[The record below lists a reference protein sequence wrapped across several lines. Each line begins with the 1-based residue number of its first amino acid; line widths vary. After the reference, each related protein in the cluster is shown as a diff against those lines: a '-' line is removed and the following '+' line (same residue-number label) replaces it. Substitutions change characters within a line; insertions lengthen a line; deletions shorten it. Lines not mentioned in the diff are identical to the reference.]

1 MICRYIP
8 QPNDPVAG
16 PGTRR
21 PQIDNLRFDDQDVAR
36 SHNIRPAEFVNAEA
50 ELAVAV
56 LTDQDLAYLEEHPDL
71 VTSPPRALA
80 RMRARMRGRYLDLTP
95 TLRALT
101 NGNGAAGSS

>member
-1 MICRYIP
+1 
-8 QPNDPVAG
+8 
-16 PGTRR
+16 
-21 PQIDNLRFDDQDVAR
+21 
-36 SHNIRPAEFVNAEA
+36 
-50 ELAVAV
+50 VAV

-101 NGNGAAGSS
+101 NGNGATGSS